1 MVEINSI
8 AAQQRVIQSLSQLSA
23 KDLMFVAD
31 LVDFL
36 RLRQPISILDSSELD
51 SSEAPQHRSASL
63 ADLLEFAGSWEG
75 DDIRDCLQ
83 LVYENRAQT
92 EF

>member
-1 MVEINSI
+1 MSETNST
-8 AAQQRVIQSLSQLSA
+8 AARQRIIQSLDHLSPQ
-23 KDLMFVAD
+23 DLILIAE

-36 RLRQPISILDSSELD
+36 QLRRTAPVETPQPKN
-51 SSEAPQHRSASL
+51 ASL
-63 ADLLEFAGSWEG
+63 ADLLDLSDSWEG

-83 LVYENRAQT
+83 LVYENRAPL

>member
-1 MVEINSI
+1 MIETNSV
-8 AAQQRVIQSLSQLSA
+8 AAQQRIIQSLDQLSA
-23 KDLMFVAD
+23 KDLIFVAN

-36 RLRQPISILDSSELD
+36 RLRQPTSVSET
-51 SSEAPQHRSASL
+51 AQPKNASL

-75 DDIRDCLQ
+75 SDIRDCLQ
-83 LVYENRAQT
+83 LVYENRAPI